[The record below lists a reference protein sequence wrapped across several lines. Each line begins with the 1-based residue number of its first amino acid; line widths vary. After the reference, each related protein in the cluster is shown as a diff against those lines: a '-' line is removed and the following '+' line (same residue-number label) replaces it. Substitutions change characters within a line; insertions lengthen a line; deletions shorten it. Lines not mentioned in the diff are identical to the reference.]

1 MAKVEE
7 ARLEG
12 GGKINFKHP
21 PKPTAMAQW
30 SKKDSSG
37 RTVKG
42 SFRTICHI
50 NRLNNLAVEKFGTGL
65 VIIQPPFNKGVEAS
79 KGTHDFDACIDVH
92 IPDVGFHAQQRFF
105 RANGL
110 GCWYRHEPL
119 FSNHI
124 HGFTLPPREG
134 HVVSDDFSVQGFKV
148 GTFIDGGVSTAGSL
162 IASSQLTD
170 YYNHA
175 FGLADQHE
183 PKSDHSWFPKDIKS
197 TIFNLKRYFDIRA
210 R

>member
-1 MAKVEE
+1 MPEE

-12 GGKINFKHP
+12 GKKVDWNDP
-21 PKPTAMAQW
+21 PEPTAKAQW
-30 SKKDSSG
+30 SKKDASG

-50 NRLNNLAVEKFGTGL
+50 NRLNNLAVKKFGTGL
-65 VIIQPPFNKGVEAS
+65 VIIQPPFNTTVEAS
-79 KGTHDFDACIDVH
+79 AGTHDFDACIDLH
-92 IPDVGFHAQQRFF
+92 IPGVGFHKQQRFL

-110 GCWYRHEPL
+110 GCWYRHPPA
-119 FSNHI
+119 FGNHI

-134 HVVSDDFSVQGFKV
+134 RVVSDDFAVHGFKV
-148 GTFIDGGVSTAGSL
+148 GMFVDGGHSTSGGL
-162 IASSQLTD
+162 ITSSQLAD

-175 FGLADQHE
+175 FGLSGQHE
-183 PKSDHSWFPKDIKS
+183 PNSDQSWFPENIKS
-197 TIFNLKRYFDIRA
+197 TIFNLKRYIANRA